1 MKKYL
6 LFFALTGIGFITKA
20 QVKQGKIVY
29 ERVMNLHKDVPENM
43 EQFKAMMP
51 EFRKSKQEL
60 LFNETESI
68 TKNIKESN
76 LDQAIATEGESRGG
90 RTVRFGAGAFGG
102 GESEFYKNYESETG
116 LESLEMGPKK
126 YLVIDTLKPMKWK
139 ITGDTATIAGYLCYK
154 ATSSTTLGGGRS
166 FTSFRG
172 NRGGANTDSS
182 LTKTVEAT
190 ANKEIPVEVWYAE
203 KIETKA
209 GPDNY
214 FGLPGAVLKVNV
226 NNGSTVI
233 TALEVTEGL
242 GKETV
247 KAPTKGSKITRA
259 EHRKMQEEQMKN
271 MRSMMG
277 GPGGQGGGTFRLN

>member
-1 MKKYL
+1 MKKYF
-6 LFFALTGIGFITKA
+6 LFFALTGISVITQA

-29 ERVMNLHKDVPENM
+29 EKVVNLHKDIPENM

-51 EFRKSKQEL
+51 EFRKTKQEL
-60 LFNETESI
+60 LFNETQSI
-68 TKNIKESN
+68 SKNIKESN
-76 LDQAIATEGESRGG
+76 LDEAIAAEGESRGG
-90 RTVRFGAGAFGG
+90 RTIRFGAGAFGG
-102 GESEFYKNYESETG
+102 GDSEFYKDYESETG
-116 LESLEMGPKK
+116 LESLELGPKK

-154 ATSSTTLGGGRS
+154 ATTTTTLGGGR
-166 FTSFRG
+166 TMSFRG
-172 NRGGANTDSS
+172 RGGANTDTSMA
-182 LTKTVEAT
+182 KTMENAV
-190 ANKEIPVEVWYAE
+190 NKEIPVEVWYAE

-226 NNGSTVI
+226 NNGSQVI

-247 KAPTKGSKITRA
+247 KAPTKGTKITRA
-259 EHRKMQEEQMKN
+259 EHRKMMEEQMKN

-277 GPGGQGGGTFRLN
+277 SPAGGGGTFRLN